1 MGLLG
6 VVSPSRAAKKWE
18 NLKKTY
24 KELRKPPT
32 GVGTE
37 SGESTAGT
45 WKWFSLMDEAIGGR
59 PSIQPPILIA
69 SSEEN
74 SIVPAVSSPD
84 SVPKE
89 SEQQDRRESG
99 EARPAKKRLKTD
111 PVLEFLEREAE
122 RTEER
127 MRREDMREERLLS
140 ILERIVEKM

>member
-1 MGLLG
+1 
-6 VVSPSRAAKKWE
+6 
-18 NLKKTY
+18 
-24 KELRKPPT
+24 KPPT

-45 WKWFSLMDEAIGGR
+45 WKWFNLMDEAIGGR
-59 PSIQPPILIA
+59 PSIQHPILIA
-69 SSEEN
+69 
-74 SIVPAVSSPD
+74 D

-89 SEQQDRRESG
+89 SEQQERRESG